1 MQISTDRFSGLICKG
16 CLDYLLAGY
25 LVSFMALESMLFL
38 FDDYAFVDVTFIK
51 IPVVSCGSAYGISM
65 LETTIPIILDVDM
78 IFLRLS
84 AYHLHHICIA
94 ITNYNLRT

>member
-1 MQISTDRFSGLICKG
+1 MQIGAGCFSGLICYG

-25 LVSFMALESMLFL
+25 HVSFMALESMLFL

-51 IPVVSCGSAYGISM
+51 IPVVSCGSTYDISM
-65 LETTIPIILDVDM
+65 QETTIPIILDVDM

-84 AYHLHHICIA
+84 AYHLHYICTV
-94 ITNYNLRT
+94 ITVYNLRT